1 MKKEEL
7 PLVYGFAS
15 CIWSSF
21 RFPKDNLEEKIFDTV
36 WYGTL
41 KNFSLKLILTAMQ
54 EYATA
59 NDFCN
64 ITKIGM
70 LCKKYNQML
79 DGTYIDEETTIAHIQ
94 SAVSWDNCR
103 ENFEKLSPFE
113 QGPHMLARWSRD
125 EAFSSV
131 ILSNL
136 RKTIRNKLEFQR
148 EQEFLQISNI
158 QCESLAIDNKKQ
170 LSVGDN
176 HESDSV
182 RVLW

>member
-21 RFPKDNLEEKIFDTV
+21 KLPKEGSLEERIFDIL

-41 KNFSLKLILTAMQ
+41 KSFNLKLILTAMQ
-54 EYATA
+54 EYAST

-79 DGTYIDEETTIAHIQ
+79 DGTYVDEETTIAHIQ
-94 SAVSWDNCR
+94 SAVSWNNCR

-113 QGPHMLARWSRD
+113 KEIVQGPHMLARWARD

-158 QCESLAIDNKKQ
+158 QCANLELENKKQ
-170 LSVGDN
+170 LTI
-176 HESDSV
+176 
-182 RVLW
+182 